1 MSIQIYPYKYFSGAN
16 VQVTIGDEKLI
27 ECAGISFSVNESNQP
42 AYGYAS
48 HLYDVVLPGR
58 RIIQGTFVV
67 NFQLEES
74 QHELLLETIETSSFL
89 EETSLFNIKIDY
101 GLTSIEEGISS
112 RLYTNVT
119 LMDCF
124 LVSRGQSIQ
133 ISENVILEEFGFIA
147 RNLEGYEL

>member
-1 MSIQIYPYKYFSGAN
+1 MSIQTYPYKYFSGAN

-67 NFQLEES
+67 NFQLEDD
-74 QHELLLETIETSSFL
+74 QHDLVKNTLMTTSFL
-89 EETSLFNIKIDY
+89 ETQTLFDINVSY
-101 GLTSIEEGISS
+101 GSIPQHQKD
-112 RLYTNVT
+112 LK
-119 LMDCF
+119 LKDCF

-133 ISENVILEEFGFIA
+133 ISENVILEEFGFVA
-147 RNLEGYEL
+147 RNLESLDVL

>member
-1 MSIQIYPYKYFSGAN
+1 MSIQTYPYKYFSGAN

-67 NFQLEES
+67 NFQLEDD
-74 QHELLLETIETSSFL
+74 QHDLVKNTLMTTSFL
-89 EETSLFNIKIDY
+89 ETQTLFDINVSY
-101 GLTSIEEGISS
+101 GSIPQHQKD
-112 RLYTNVT
+112 LK
-119 LMDCF
+119 LKDCF

-147 RNLEGYEL
+147 RNLESDEL

>member
-1 MSIQIYPYKYFSGAN
+1 MSVQIYPYKYFSGAN
-16 VQVTIGDEKLI
+16 VQVTIGRDKLI

-67 NFQLEES
+67 NFQLEDD
-74 QHELLLETIETSSFL
+74 QHDLVKNTLLTTSFL
-89 EETSLFNIKIDY
+89 ETQTLFDINVSY
-101 GLTSIEEGISS
+101 GSI
-112 RLYTNVT
+112 RQHQKDLK
-119 LMDCF
+119 LKDCF

-147 RNLEGYEL
+147 RNLESDEL

>member
-67 NFQLEES
+67 NFQLEDD
-74 QHELLLETIETSSFL
+74 QHDLVKNTLLTTSFL
-89 EETSLFNIKIDY
+89 EKQTLFDINVSY
-101 GLTSIEEGISS
+101 GLIQQHQKD
-112 RLYTNVT
+112 LK
-119 LMDCF
+119 LKDCF

-147 RNLEGYEL
+147 RNLESDEL

>member
-1 MSIQIYPYKYFSGAN
+1 MSIQTYPYKYFSGAN

-74 QHELLLETIETSSFL
+74 QHDLVKNTLLTTSFL
-89 EETSLFNIKIDY
+89 ETQTLFNINVSY
-101 GLTSIEEGISS
+101 GSIP
-112 RLYTNVT
+112 RHQKDLK
-119 LMDCF
+119 LKDCF

-147 RNLEGYEL
+147 RNLESDEL